1 MQLYLFVDYDQA
13 VFKLG
18 TLNKDA
24 IGENAVSSGTCTSNE
39 RLSATNIGLIVL
51 GIVVFLLLCSLLFLY
66 RWWWKERYLGKRR
79 ESPIDSGSRRSSS
92 PSNPQDTIEEQP
104 SPIRRTESLPP
115 LDV

>member
-18 TLNKDA
+18 ALSKDA
-24 IGENAVSSGTCTSNE
+24 VSENAVSSGTCTSNK

-66 RWWWKERYLGKRR
+66 RWWWKERHPG
-79 ESPIDSGSRRSSS
+79 EIPEPPIDSGSSGSS
-92 PSNPQDTIEEQP
+92 PPFNPQDTIGSQP
-104 SPIRRTESLPP
+104 PAILPP
-115 LDV
+115 HYLPHVE

>member
-13 VFKLG
+13 VYKLG
-18 TLNKDA
+18 PLSKDA

-66 RWWWKERYLGKRR
+66 RWWWKERHRG
-79 ESPIDSGSRRSSS
+79 EMPEPPIDSGHRHSSS
-92 PSNPQDTIEEQP
+92 HSNIQAGIERQP
-104 SPIRRTESLPP
+104 TPIVPRHPLPEIE
-115 LDV
+115 V